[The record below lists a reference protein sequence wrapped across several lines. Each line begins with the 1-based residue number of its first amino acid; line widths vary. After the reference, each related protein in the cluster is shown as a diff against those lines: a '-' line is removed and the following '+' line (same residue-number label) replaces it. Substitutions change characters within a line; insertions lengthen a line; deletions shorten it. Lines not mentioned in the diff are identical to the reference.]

1 MFQSSLFVDI
11 ALTVTAVLLTFFS
24 LNALKALAHSRVD
37 KTMWMPVLVSG
48 AFFLYGSLIRFV
60 FHFCLIQSPQLS
72 VADEIINILHGISWL
87 IGLSILTYGIFAY
100 SQATS
105 KIAK

>member
-1 MFQSSLFVDI
+1 MFQSSLIVDM

-24 LNALKALAHSRVD
+24 LNALKALARSQVD
-37 KTMWMPVLVSG
+37 KTMWVPVLVSG
-48 AFFLYGSLIRFV
+48 AFFMYGSLIRFV
-60 FHFCLIQSPQLS
+60 FHFSLTQSPQLL

-87 IGLSILTYGIFAY
+87 IGLSVLTYGIFMY
-100 SQATS
+100 SQVTS